1 MADALAAPCI
11 NKVYGAITTLNNGGI
26 GIFADGTILKREQV
40 APMLTVVADGHAKRC
55 ARGPMLAKRRSR
67 GVVDEQVS
75 HPTLLARQGDR
86 HGIGAGIVVGQVG
99 ERHLRPRLASVAA
112 FARCQSAVLRP
123 TEHFQSA
130 ISQTQNTRLDTTHRR
145 QLALLESLLCL
156 LGFDGTNHRRMS
168 RQCFL
173 RGEVLTADE
182 VVTFEMNLPT
192 AFLGAGW
199 AEQVTVN

>member
-11 NKVYGAITTLNNGGI
+11 NKVYGAITTLNDGGI

-55 ARGPMLAKRRSR
+55 ARRPMLAKRSSR

-75 HPTLLARQGDR
+75 HPTLLAWQGDR

-123 TEHFQSA
+123 TEHLQPA
-130 ISQTQNTRLDTTHRR
+130 IGQTQNARLDTTHRR

-156 LGFDGTNHRRMS
+156 LGFDGANSMRS
-168 RQCFL
+168 
-173 RGEVLTADE
+173 
-182 VVTFEMNLPT
+182 
-192 AFLGAGW
+192 
-199 AEQVTVN
+199 